1 LKQLTIL
8 FDETCAICRRCSAWM
23 STQEAFLPLEFMGS
37 RTKLAKARYSGVPWL
52 GEELVVVSDLGEV
65 WVGPA
70 AFITALWA
78 LKEWREWSYRLSGD
92 LFVPLAER
100 FFTAISH
107 NRRWI
112 AALIHDET
120 RCKNGVCEVH
130 PHQTPYR

>member
-1 LKQLTIL
+1 MKRLTIL
-8 FDETCAICRRCSAWM
+8 FDERCAICRRCAAWM
-23 STQEAFLPLEFMGS
+23 RGQPSFVELEFFGAHS
-37 RTKLAKARYSGVPWL
+37 KEAKERYGEVPWL
-52 GEELVVVSDLGEV
+52 GEELVVVSDRGEV

-70 AFITALWA
+70 AFLTALWA

-92 LFVPLAER
+92 LFAPMAER

-112 AALIHDET
+112 AALIHDEY
-120 RCKNGVCEVH
+120 RCQNGVCEVH